1 MSTFKR
7 ILAEKSRD
15 YGRKGGQT
23 PTIDASTR
31 ATLKKNL
38 ERTSRRTKSSR
49 SGGQGFGSSKDSA
62 ARYAGKPDVNQQA
75 KVADDIRS
83 RVGAD
88 PTPRKAAS
96 NIIGGGKGPDAAD
109 ELVGGETAKSGK
121 GQRYRQV
128 RPSDVRASGIKSNDY
143 ADWQRQ
149 AVRARRQLKTTGV
162 KFFGSPSGVDAQ
174 GKPTYV
180 PSKQAPKGSV
190 GRRAQRQ
197 PSSSSYSDVKA
208 EIDRKLELK
217 KPKSVTP
224 PTPKN
229 PTVTSFTPTKKIQ
242 PLVNKSK
249 VTGGVPRATDVQ
261 IPKIRPTATKTFA
274 QFATSGRTAAQKQAT
289 LKALRTPPK
298 TTTRVKVTAP
308 PKPKA
313 LTRAAVTPKV
323 KAPKIGPAGIAG
335 RALGAVGAGFEVVQG
350 RDDAKKAG
358 ASDTRAWLRGAARA
372 AGGLAGGSL
381 GAAGG
386 GFIGGIAGYSGGSAL
401 ADKTFTALAG
411 ATQAQ
416 KDWMKQ
422 ANLDSQKGTAVDKV
436 KYRKGNQAV
445 IYDPRVNKERIGTL
459 DKTTGRFKA
468 ANIAKS
474 KSYTAKN
481 PFERLGRQFS
491 RSNEGSGL
499 FGMNIVKGGALADMA
514 KTHYANKDERKR
526 AQRVSDFKKSAS
538 TK

>member
-1 MSTFKR
+1 MP
-7 ILAEKSRD
+7 A
-15 YGRKGGQT
+15 
-23 PTIDASTR
+23 
-31 ATLKKNL
+31 
-38 ERTSRRTKSSR
+38 
-49 SGGQGFGSSKDSA
+49 
-62 ARYAGKPDVNQQA
+62 NQMLISMA

-261 IPKIRPTATKTFA
+261 IPKIRY
-274 QFATSGRTAAQKQAT
+274 
-289 LKALRTPPK
+289 
-298 TTTRVKVTAP
+298 
-308 PKPKA
+308 
-313 LTRAAVTPKV
+313 
-323 KAPKIGPAGIAG
+323 
-335 RALGAVGAGFEVVQG
+335 
-350 RDDAKKAG
+350 
-358 ASDTRAWLRGAARA
+358 
-372 AGGLAGGSL
+372 
-381 GAAGG
+381 
-386 GFIGGIAGYSGGSAL
+386 YS
-401 ADKTFTALAG
+401 
-411 ATQAQ
+411 
-416 KDWMKQ
+416 
-422 ANLDSQKGTAVDKV
+422 
-436 KYRKGNQAV
+436 
-445 IYDPRVNKERIGTL
+445 NKNFCTVC
-459 DKTTGRFKA
+459 
-468 ANIAKS
+468 N
-474 KSYTAKN
+474 
-481 PFERLGRQFS
+481 
-491 RSNEGSGL
+491 
-499 FGMNIVKGGALADMA
+499 
-514 KTHYANKDERKR
+514 
-526 AQRVSDFKKSAS
+526 
-538 TK
+538 